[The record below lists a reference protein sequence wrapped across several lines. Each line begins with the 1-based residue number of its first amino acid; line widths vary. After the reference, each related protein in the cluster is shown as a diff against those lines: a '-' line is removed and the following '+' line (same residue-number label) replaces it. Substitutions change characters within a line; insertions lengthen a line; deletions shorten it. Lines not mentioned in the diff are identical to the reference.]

1 MKNMFVHYSGTL
13 AAFKEAKEE
22 GVLLSAKYHD
32 SIVFIK
38 GGENGN
44 GSAVYT
50 HGNYYGD
57 VKDALAALSS
67 RVDGLKYFSK
77 LSDGSS
83 VAEVASANGVIS
95 ITGED
100 PAVTTHVDPTGIKV
114 GLSEAFKTQVNETL
128 PANIQAVS
136 DKLGEKGAAAATGAD
151 ATAFGRIKNLET
163 VVAGLTGSEGG
174 EVESV
179 DAKVTKAINTLDV
192 DAKEG
197 DFVASI
203 SQVDG
208 KIAPVMG
215 AFNFDTK
222 GAAAAAESAA
232 KAHAET
238 KATEAKDAA
247 IAYADGK
254 FQVAGNYEA
263 AGAAA
268 EALAS
273 AKKYADDL
281 DTAMNT
287 RVEALEAIDHA
298 KLATDAAA
306 SAVATVLDGAPEKF
320 DTLKEV
326 AEWIADSE
334 SAATAADLV
343 TRVGALEAIDHEAYV
358 AADTALETSLKG
370 YVDDRFTNEVTGK
383 FDTVGSA
390 EAAEKNAKE
399 YADGKDSAMHTRVD
413 ALETAKTELVAADEA
428 NAAAIETE
436 KGRVDAIVA
445 DYLKAAD
452 KTELQGNID
461 AVSAVANAAATK
473 ADTYTKAEVDAMWA
487 WEEL

>member
-1 MKNMFVHYSGTL
+1 MSKMFVHYNGTKTDFI
-13 AAFKEAKEE
+13 AAGKAAE
-22 GVLLSAKYHD
+22 YINH
-32 SIVFIK
+32 IVFIK
-38 GGENGN
+38 GGANGT
-44 GSAVYT
+44 GACVYT
-50 HGNYYGD
+50 HGEYYGN
-57 VKDALAALSS
+57 VEEALAA
-67 RVDGLKYFSK
+67 LKYFSK
-77 LSDGSS
+77 VKVGTTE
-83 VAEVASANGVIS
+83 AEAVGPNG
-95 ITGED
+95 TLTFAAAD
-100 PAVTTHVDPTGIKV
+100 PAALSLDVTNKGITIGLTDAFVNKV
-114 GLSEAFKTQVNETL
+114 N
-128 PANIQAVS
+128 AV
-136 DKLGEKGAAAATGAD
+136 GAKNDAAATGEN
-151 ATAFGRIKNLET
+151 ATAFARIKNLED
-163 VVAGLTGSEGG
+163 VVSDLTGGSA
-174 EVESV
+174 ESV
-179 DAKVTKAINTLDV
+179 GAQINNAINALDV

-215 AFNFDTK
+215 TFNFDTK

-268 EALAS
+268 EALDS
-273 AKKYADDL
+273 AKKYADGL

-343 TRVGALEAIDHEAYV
+343 TRVGALEAIDHEAYK
-358 AADTALETSLKG
+358 AADETVLTNAKTYADG
-370 YVDDRFTNEVTGK
+370 LVMVDGVAK
-383 FDTVGSA
+383 FDAAGSA
-390 EAAEKNAKE
+390 AAAETAAKS
-399 YADGKDSAMHTRVD
+399 YTDGKDSAMNTRVA

-428 NAAAIETE
+428 NAAAIATE

-452 KTELQGNID
+452 KTELQGNIN
-461 AVSAVANAAATK
+461 AVSAVANAAAPQAT
-473 ADTYTKAEVDAMWA
+473 TYTKAEVDAMWA

>member
-1 MKNMFVHYSGTL
+1 MSKMFVHYNGTKADFI
-13 AAFKEAKEE
+13 AAGKAAEY
-22 GVLLSAKYHD
+22 VNH
-32 SIVFIK
+32 IVFIK
-38 GGENGN
+38 GGANGT
-44 GSAVYT
+44 GACVYT
-50 HGNYYGD
+50 HGEYYGN
-57 VKDALAALSS
+57 VEEALAA
-67 RVDGLKYFSK
+67 LKYFSK
-77 LSDGSS
+77 VKVGTTEAEAVGPNGTLTFAAADPSS
-83 VAEVASANGVIS
+83 VSLDVTNKG
-95 ITGED
+95 ITIGLTD
-100 PAVTTHVDPTGIKV
+100 AFVNKVNAV
-114 GLSEAFKTQVNETL
+114 
-128 PANIQAVS
+128 
-136 DKLGEKGAAAATGAD
+136 GAKNDAAATGEN
-151 ATAFGRIKNLET
+151 ATAFARIKNLET
-163 VVAGLTGSEGG
+163 VVSGLTGSEGG

-179 DAKVTKAINTLDV
+179 DAKVTKAINALDV
-192 DAKEG
+192 NEISG
-197 DFVASI
+197 DYIKSVK
-203 SQVDG
+203 QVDG
-208 KIAPVMG
+208 KIEATTG
-215 AFNFDTK
+215 IFNFDTK
-222 GAAAAAESAA
+222 GDAA
-232 KAHAET
+232 KAEAAAKTYAET

-247 IAYADGK
+247 IADAANKYQLKGE
-254 FQVAGNYEA
+254 YEA

-273 AKKYADDL
+273 AKEYADGL

-343 TRVGALEAIDHEAYV
+343 TRVGALEAIDHEAYK

-370 YVDDRFTNEVTGK
+370 YVDGRFTNEVTDK

-390 EAAEKNAKE
+390 AAAEKNAKE
-399 YADGKDSAMHTRVD
+399 YADGKDSAMNTRVA
-413 ALETAKTELVAADEA
+413 ALETAKPELVAADEA
-428 NAAAIETE
+428 NAAAIATE

-461 AVSAVANAAATK
+461 AVSAVANAAAPQAT
-473 ADTYTKAEVDAMWA
+473 TYTKAEVDAMWA